1 MSDNDTPV
9 TPLPATDHVEAIR
22 DELNQQNIAKQGE
35 QRGADAAGAMPSS
48 HFGAVEDDSSGH
60 SDQVTIVP
68 PMTGPVD
75 VTEDT
80 GAQGDEI
87 LDPRDEI
94 QDAG

>member
-1 MSDNDTPV
+1 MSDNDASV
-9 TPLPATDHVEAIR
+9 TPLPADDHVEALR
-22 DELNQQNIAKQGE
+22 DELNQQNIDKQGD

-48 HFGAVEDDSSGH
+48 HFGAVEDESSGH

-75 VTEDT
+75 VTDDT
-80 GAQGDEI
+80 GVEGDEI
-87 LDPRDEI
+87 LDPQDEI

>member
-9 TPLPATDHVEAIR
+9 TPQPATDHVEAIR
-22 DELNQQNIAKQGE
+22 DELNQQNIDKQGD
-35 QRGADAAGAMPSS
+35 QRTAAAAGPMPTS
-48 HFGAVEDDSSGH
+48 HFGAVEDDYTGH

-80 GAQGDEI
+80 GPQGDEI